1 MRAVADCLNKI
12 VASEGLLSLWNG
24 TLASLM
30 LVSNPVIHY
39 VSYERMKTA
48 LQLRR
53 LRVNPSGA
61 RACTEVERF
70 ALRC

>member
-1 MRAVADCLNKI
+1 MKKI
-12 VASEGLLSLWNG
+12 IQSEGFLSLWNG

-53 LRVNPSGA
+53 ISANPKGSWK
-61 RACTEVERF
+61 
-70 ALRC
+70 